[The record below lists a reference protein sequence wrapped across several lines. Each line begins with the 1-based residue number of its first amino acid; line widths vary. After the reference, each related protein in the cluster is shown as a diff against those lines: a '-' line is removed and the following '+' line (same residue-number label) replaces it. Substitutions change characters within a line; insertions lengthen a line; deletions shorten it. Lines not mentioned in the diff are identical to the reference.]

1 MSKSTPG
8 LDAAR
13 YISELVP
20 ADDGSDDVW
29 LTIPDEV
36 LHEMGCTV
44 GDAVELEVEN
54 GRLFIRKAASAV

>member
-1 MSKSTPG
+1 MSKTTPN

-13 YISELVP
+13 YTSELVP

-36 LHEMGCTV
+36 LNEMGCTL
-44 GDAVELEVEN
+44 GDVVELEVED
-54 GRLFIRKAASAV
+54 GRLFIRKAMSAI